1 MGSAFLILLILF
13 NMDIYAQKDNKE
25 TFANVEIVVPG
36 DDEDETES
44 DNVKLLT
51 GLERSYAIDTAALLG
66 GNEYLIK
73 QMLEEI
79 ECPKMGSYRIMGRK
93 CSQQSV
99 SK

>member
-1 MGSAFLILLILF
+1 MFIEYTKKKRQKSAFLILLILF

-51 GLERSYAIDTAALLG
+51 GLER
-66 GNEYLIK
+66 
-73 QMLEEI
+73 
-79 ECPKMGSYRIMGRK
+79 R
-93 CSQQSV
+93 
-99 SK
+99 